1 MDSLFN
7 PVRVLIGEKS
17 VSKLPSLIKNRKYVV
32 VSSPGFES
40 RNWNNYFLNS
50 EYIIDTIGPNP
61 TIGELVVHIEL
72 LGKIKFDTLVAIG
85 GGSVIDTAK
94 ALSVFSDSSEESIT
108 ECLEGNRECPSK
120 NYDVVA
126 IPTTAGTGAEVT
138 SFATIWDD
146 KNNRKLSLYTPL
158 IYPRNAIIDP
168 ILALTLDSK
177 MTAISGLD
185 ALSHCFESLWNKNAN
200 PLSKS
205 MAFLAIDLILETL
218 DPLLDN
224 LNDLEMR
231 SKMAWASL
239 LGGFCINQTKTALA
253 HSMSYPLTSHLEIPH
268 GLASGAFLPEI
279 LKFNRKHDI
288 TDTVEE
294 IYKKLSN
301 YIPLDERLGQL
312 YQKLN
317 QCNLFQRIQ
326 TNQSTI
332 NSLVPQMID
341 PERSVNNIADASY
354 KDILSILDLYFHK
367 N

>member
-1 MDSLFN
+1 MHSLFN
-7 PVRVLIGEKS
+7 PVRILIGEGTL
-17 VSKLPSLIKNRKYVV
+17 SKLPSLIKNKKYVV
-32 VSSPGFES
+32 VSSRGFKS
-40 RNWNNYFLNS
+40 RSWNNYFSND
-50 EYIIDTIGPNP
+50 EYTIDTVSPNP
-61 TIGELVVHIEL
+61 TISELVAHIETL
-72 LGKIKFDTLVAIG
+72 EKIKFDILVAIG
-85 GGSVIDTAK
+85 GGSVLDTAK
-94 ALSVFSDSSEESIT
+94 VLSVLSDSSEESIIDH
-108 ECLEGNRECPSK
+108 LEGNKNCTSK
-120 NYDVVA
+120 QYDLIA

-138 SFATIWDD
+138 PFATIWDD
-146 KNNRKLSLYTPL
+146 KNKRKLSLYSPF
-158 IYPRNAIIDP
+158 IYPRDAIIDP
-168 ILALTLDSK
+168 SLALTLDSK

-185 ALSHCFESLWNKNAN
+185 ALSHCFESIWNKNAN

-218 DPLLDN
+218 GPLMDN
-224 LNDLEMR
+224 LTDLDMR
-231 SKMAWASL
+231 TEMAWASL
-239 LGGFCINQTKTALA
+239 FGGLCINQTKTALA
-253 HSMSYPLTSHLEIPH
+253 HSISYPLTSHLAIPH